1 MIHRDTQA
9 LANTKDLPMED
20 VLRGV
25 AQVLRKQGPQLL
37 WLTIPE
43 RVMLNRDHFR
53 AKAQQLVDSFVT
65 GIIPHTRAL

>member
-43 RVMLNRDHFR
+43 RVMLNRDQFR

-65 GIIPHTRAL
+65 GIAPHTANL